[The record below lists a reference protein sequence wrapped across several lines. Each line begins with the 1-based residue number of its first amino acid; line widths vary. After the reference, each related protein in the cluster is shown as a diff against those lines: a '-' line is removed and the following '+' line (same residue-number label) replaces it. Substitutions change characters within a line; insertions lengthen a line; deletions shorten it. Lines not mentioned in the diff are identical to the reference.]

1 MLSSDSPVSL
11 HTGIAEITQ
20 RAVAFRKKLRRIKA
34 GLAPP
39 GFSWYPYDSLAVF
52 HFLTTLLQTEPRS
65 LLELVNG
72 RPVLDIGCADGDLA
86 FFFESLGCRVEAMDW
101 PATNY
106 NGMRGL
112 RALKAALGSRVEI
125 HEVDLDS
132 QFRLPGGDYGLVLLL
147 GLLYHLKNP
156 YYVLEQ
162 LALATQCCLMSTR
175 IAKLTPDR
183 TTNLEHLPVAYLLGN
198 REANDDITNY
208 WIFSDA
214 GLRRILTRTG
224 WRMCAYLTT
233 GNERDSDPV
242 NRDRDQRAFCLTES
256 RLANFPP
263 DVRFLSGW
271 HNAEERGARWTERR
285 FSVGFRLP
293 QTDLLPR
300 IRLHFYLPGSSIE
313 KLGSVTIEARVKNTV
328 LPKETFSAAGQHV
341 YARDLPPGLFDGGMA
356 RFDFELD
363 KTIPPSE
370 TDLRELGIVVTAI
383 GLGETVR

>member
-1 MLSSDSPVSL
+1 MLSFDSPVSP
-11 HTGIAEITQ
+11 HAGIAEITQ

-34 GLAPP
+34 DLAPA

-52 HFLTTLLQTEPRS
+52 HFFATLLQTEPRS

-112 RALKAALGSRVEI
+112 RALKSALGSRVEI

-175 IAKLTPDR
+175 IARLTPDR
-183 TTNLEHLPVAYLLGN
+183 TTNFEHLPVAYLLGN

-214 GLRRILTRTG
+214 GLRRILRRTG
-224 WRMCAYLTT
+224 WRMCSYLTT

-242 NRDRDQRAFCLTES
+242 SRDADQRAFCLVES

-263 DVRFLSGW
+263 DIRFLTGW
-271 HNAEERGARWTERR
+271 HDAEERGARWTEKR

-293 QTDLLPR
+293 PTDLLPR
-300 IRLHFYLPGSSIE
+300 IRLHFFLPGSSIE
-313 KLGSVTIEARVKNTV
+313 RLGSVTIEARVKNTV
-328 LPKETFSAAGQHV
+328 LAKETFSAAGQHV

-356 RFDFELD
+356 QFDFELD
-363 KTIPPSE
+363 RTIPPGE
-370 TDLRELGIVVTAI
+370 ADRRELGIVVTAI